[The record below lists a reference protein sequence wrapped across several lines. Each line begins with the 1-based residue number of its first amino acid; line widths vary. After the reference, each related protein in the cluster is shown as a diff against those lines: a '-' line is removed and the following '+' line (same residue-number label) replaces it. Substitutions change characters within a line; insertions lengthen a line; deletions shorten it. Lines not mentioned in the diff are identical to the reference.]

1 MKCATLIVATR
12 GSGGLP
18 RYKGLAMVAG
28 KTMIEHEINAVPE
41 DSSEI
46 FISTDSREEA
56 DAYREVAERVGATTI
71 WVQSP
76 SGGMTEK
83 LIAAFKRSDAD
94 AFLVLPCDTPLV
106 SKALTSFLLEV
117 APGFNAVIPR
127 WPNGDAE
134 LLLASYNRSRFIEC
148 TSSLKPG
155 ELYLSEL
162 VRRLGNVLYVLTET
176 LKQVDDRLES
186 FFVVESKR
194 DLGRVRSILERRL
207 RSASTRS
214 GKKRRENRKGRRREK
229 D

>member
-18 RYKGLAMVAG
+18 RCKGLAMLAG
-28 KTMIEHEINAVPE
+28 KTMIEHVMNAAPE

-56 DAYREVAERVGATTI
+56 EAYREVAERFGATTV
-71 WVQSP
+71 WMPVWMQSP
-76 SGGMTEK
+76 SVGMTEK

-106 SKALTSFLLEV
+106 SKALASFLLEV

-127 WPNGDAE
+127 WPNGDTE
-134 LLLASYNRSRFIEC
+134 LLHASYNRGRFVQC

-155 ELYLSEL
+155 ELYLSEV

-194 DLGRVRSILERRL
+194 DLARVRSIVERRF
-207 RSASTRS
+207 RFASTRS
-214 GKKRRENRKGRRREK
+214 SRKRRGNRNG
-229 D
+229 